1 MNFSRAIVL
10 TLMLVLLVTLH
21 FTLRPLLDWRAG
33 VDFLVIGVLVIAV
46 RVRPGMAAVVGL
58 LLGAAIDAMSPE
70 ALGAGAL
77 AMTLMAF
84 GASRLKTAF
93 FADDLGLNAV
103 FVFLGKVFYDVVSTL
118 AEGRLSGMTLVWQ
131 LVAWTPLSA
140 LVTAAV
146 GLVVL
151 AAVRP
156 AAAERRFR

>member
-1 MNFSRAIVL
+1 VNFSRAIVL
-10 TLMLVLLVTLH
+10 TLMLVLLVALH

-156 AAAERRFR
+156 ATAERRFR

>member
-1 MNFSRAIVL
+1 
-10 TLMLVLLVTLH
+10 MLVLLVTLH

-77 AMTLMAF
+77 AMTLTAF

-146 GLVVL
+146 GLLVL
-151 AAVRP
+151 AALRP
-156 AAAERRFR
+156 AAVERRFR

>member
-146 GLVVL
+146 TMWIL
-151 AAVRP
+151 ASSRTP
-156 AAAERRFR
+156 LMPSG

>member
-1 MNFSRAIVL
+1 
-10 TLMLVLLVTLH
+10 MLVLLVTLH

-118 AEGRLSGMTLVWQ
+118 AEGRLSGMTPVWQ

-146 GLVVL
+146 GLLVL
-151 AAVRP
+151 AALRP
-156 AAAERRFR
+156 ATVERRFR

>member
-10 TLMLVLLVTLH
+10 TLMLVLLVALH

-156 AAAERRFR
+156 ATAERRFR

>member
-146 GLVVL
+146 GLLVL
-151 AAVRP
+151 AALRP
-156 AAAERRFR
+156 AAVERRFR

>member
-1 MNFSRAIVL
+1 MNFSRSLLVAV
-10 TLMLVLLVTLH
+10 MLALLVTLH

-33 VDFLVIGVLVIAV
+33 VDFLVIGVLLVAV
-46 RVRPGMAAVVGL
+46 RVRPGAAAVVGL
-58 LLGAAIDAMSPE
+58 ALGAAVDAMSPE

-84 GASRLKTAF
+84 GASRLKAAF
-93 FADDLGLNAV
+93 FTDDLGLNAV
-103 FVFLGKVFYDVVSTL
+103 FVFIGKVFFDLVATI

-131 LVAWTPLSA
+131 LLAWTPLSA
-140 LVTAAV
+140 VATAAV

-156 AAAERRFR
+156 AFAERRFG